1 MTSSTVAKQLKL
13 SKLPS
18 NASAMVM
25 AKLGQVS
32 LKRVH
37 QFSTEGD
44 PALIRWHKTALNSLM
59 RRFQLGTYPLLWIS
73 FAKGVV
79 VTLAIQRLLG

>member
-1 MTSSTVAKQLKL
+1 MSLRLTEH
-13 SKLPS
+13 PG
-18 NASAMVM
+18 NASSMVM

-44 PALIRWHKTALNSLM
+44 PALIRWHKTALNALM

-73 FAKGVV
+73 FAKGVA
-79 VTLAIQRLLG
+79 VTLAVQRLLS